1 MNMSKRG
8 ATMWKIIDACIAA
21 GRFSIAFS
29 LMATGCDSG
38 NWVDGSWLVGCQA
51 QSEIAKLADSKDPA
65 EVAKAET
72 AKQGM
77 TLEARATCSKSG
89 KAFTGDFRCENGS
102 GQVKCK

>member
-1 MNMSKRG
+1 MSKSV
-8 ATMWKIIDACIAA
+8 ACDVRTSARARIVAA
-21 GRFSIAFS
+21 RVFLLAFAW
-29 LMATGCDSG
+29 LAAGCDSG

-51 QSEIAKLADSKDPA
+51 QSEVAKAADSKDPA

-89 KAFTGDFRCENGS
+89 KTFTGDFRCENGA